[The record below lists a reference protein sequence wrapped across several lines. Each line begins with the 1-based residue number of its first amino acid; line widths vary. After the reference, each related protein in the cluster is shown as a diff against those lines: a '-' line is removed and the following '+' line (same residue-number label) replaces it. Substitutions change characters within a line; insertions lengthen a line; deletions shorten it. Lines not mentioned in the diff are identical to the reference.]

1 MRPAPPSLSP
11 RHPLPAIVLAALVAA
26 GCSRSD
32 EPAAP
37 WASIRLLDRLSDA
50 RIESAFDPTADSS
63 RRRILPETRLADLP
77 RSASARSDGEWAGPY
92 LLGRVPGAPSPSIRV
107 TQVPWSGASAARVR
121 IAAAGAPGPDEA
133 WFAVAANRPLR
144 PNELADRAHLEPL
157 LARTASLVRLEPG
170 ADGVWSGS
178 IADDPRAEVLLVVA
192 LGPPDRLDDARAAIA
207 PLDPTTA
214 WFEAT
219 EATDLGAAVRRVR
232 LDEVL
237 RESLLL
243 GAPGEARWRV
253 RVPEASPSFRSHVA
267 APLRAGR
274 GPVTGRVTAVA
285 GDERRSASV
294 TIEGAEWRAL
304 SLDLA
309 PLAGREIDLS
319 VEVSGPAGTI
329 GAVGQ
334 PEVVGAPRGPL
345 PPDVIL
351 VSLDTVRA
359 DRTSL
364 HGGPPTT
371 TPTLARLAESSAV
384 FDAAVAAASWTL
396 PSHLSMFSGF
406 HPDRH
411 GVTRAFGRV
420 GDDVPWLAEELRSAG
435 YRTLAYAASG
445 YVDPQF
451 GFARGFERY
460 GTRDPVNPPLEW
472 AELAAVGRERPSLA
486 RARRSRAQRDEL
498 TDLLRGPRDRPLF
511 VFAHTYQAH
520 DYRAPPDVLRAFG
533 AAEDEVDVLL
543 RGVYHDGSPYL
554 SEEDRS
560 PEELSTLRRRAE
572 VMYDAALSI
581 ADAFVADLVA
591 ALEESGRLERTI
603 LLITSDH
610 GEELFDRGRFG
621 HGKTVYEELVRV
633 PLLIRVPGGARR
645 RIAEVVSHVDL
656 APTVRSL
663 LGLDRD
669 GAPPSDGRD
678 LTPLLSGGAIESVA
692 ALSRGGGR
700 SGTAPVLRALRGAR
714 RKVIV
719 TESGGEVER
728 TELYDLLRDP
738 AEEENLARAEEA
750 VLEPLVER
758 LERRVAALR
767 AMAAASGDWTP
778 SDALR
783 ETLAELGYLGD
794 D

>member
-1 MRPAPPSLSP
+1 MRSSP
-11 RHPLPAIVLAALVAA
+11 HALPLLPAVLLALAA
-26 GCSRSD
+26 GCSRED
-32 EPAAP
+32 EPATP
-37 WASIRLLDRLSDA
+37 WTSIRLLDRLPDA
-50 RIESAFDPTADSS
+50 RIESAFDPTAAPSL
-63 RRRILPETRLADLP
+63 RPILPETRLADLP
-77 RSASARSDGEWAGPY
+77 RTASVRSDGEWAGPY
-92 LLGRVPGAPSPSIRV
+92 LLGRVPGAAPPSIRV
-107 TQVPWSGASAARVR
+107 TQVPWSGAFAARVR
-121 IAAAGAPGPDEA
+121 ISIDGDPGPDEA

-144 PNELADRAHLEPL
+144 PAALADREHLEPL
-157 LARTASLVRLEPG
+157 LSRSAALVRLEPSG
-170 ADGVWSGS
+170 DGFRAGS
-178 IADDPRAEVLLVVA
+178 VEADPRAEVLLVVA
-192 LGPPDRLDDARAAIA
+192 LGAAHRVDDARVAIE

-219 EATDLGAAVRRVR
+219 EGTALGAAVRRIR

-243 GAPGEARWRV
+243 GAPGTARWRI
-253 RVPEASPSFRSHVA
+253 RVPDAAPAFRAHVA

-274 GPVTGRVTAVA
+274 GPVSGRVTAVA
-285 GDERRSASV
+285 GDERRTASV
-294 TIEGAEWRAL
+294 WIEGAAWHPL

-309 PLAGREIDLS
+309 PLAGRAIDLS
-319 VEVSGPAGTI
+319 VEIAGPAGTI
-329 GAVGQ
+329 GAIGR

-364 HGGPPTT
+364 HGGPTAT
-371 TPTLARLAESSAV
+371 TPALARLAASSAV
-384 FDAAVAAASWTL
+384 FDAAIAAASWTL

-420 GDDVPWLAEELRSAG
+420 GGDVPWLAEELRSAG

-472 AELAAVGRERPSLA
+472 AELVAAGRDRPLLE
-486 RARRSRAQRDEL
+486 RARRARAQRDEL
-498 TDLLRGPRDRPLF
+498 LERLRGPRDRPLF
-511 VFAHTYQAH
+511 VFAHTYQPH

-533 AAEDEVDVLL
+533 AAEEELDVLL
-543 RGVYHDGSPYL
+543 RGVYRDGSPYL
-554 SEEDRS
+554 AAGERT

-591 ALEESGRLERTI
+591 ALEESGRLDRTI

-621 HGKTVYEELVRV
+621 HGKTLYEELVRV
-633 PLLIRVPGGARR
+633 PLLIRVPGGEPR

-656 APTVRSL
+656 APTVRAL

-669 GAPPSDGRD
+669 GAPPTDGRD
-678 LTPLLSGGAIESVA
+678 LTPLLSGGAIEPLA
-692 ALSRGGGR
+692 ALARGGGR
-700 SGTAPVLRALRGAR
+700 SGTAPVLRTLRGAG

-719 TESGGEVER
+719 TETGGEVER
-728 TELYDLLRDP
+728 TELYDLIHDP
-738 AEEENLARAEEA
+738 AEETNLARKEDAA
-750 VLEPLVER
+750 LAPLLER

-767 AMAAASGDWTP
+767 ALAAASGEATP